1 MNELLLIDDDS
12 ELCDLLSRW
21 LSQEGF
27 QVSACHDAHSARALL
42 TQTSPDAVILDVML
56 PDGSGLELLRRWRR
70 AQAGAPVLVITA
82 RSALQ
87 DRLGG
92 LDAGADDYLVKPFD
106 IPELLA
112 RLRAVL
118 RRTAAQS
125 GEQWQFGALSV
136 WPRKCL
142 AQLGGQPLELTPRE
156 FQLLLALAQGGGD
169 VVPKRTLAQRL
180 EPLGDPMDT
189 AALQVH
195 ISNLRRKIGAER
207 VGTLRGVGYW
217 LESV

>member
-1 MNELLLIDDDS
+1 MHILLIEDD
-12 ELCDLLSRW
+12 LDLGASLVRALQQDGFTVQW
-21 LSQEGF
+21 LRR
-27 QVSACHDAHSARALL
+27 AHDAPLQLDDPGCSAVLL
-42 TQTSPDAVILDVML
+42 DLGL
-56 PDGSGLELLRRWRR
+56 PDGSGMELLRRWRR
-70 AQAGAPVLVITA
+70 AQAAAPVLVITA

-195 ISNLRRKIGAER
+195 ISNLRRKIGTER

>member
-1 MNELLLIDDDS
+1 MHILLIEDD
-12 ELCDLLSRW
+12 LDLGASLVRALQQDGFTVQW
-21 LSQEGF
+21 LRR
-27 QVSACHDAHSARALL
+27 AHDAPLQLDDPGCSAVLL
-42 TQTSPDAVILDVML
+42 DLGL
-56 PDGSGLELLRRWRR
+56 PDGSGMELLRRWRR

-195 ISNLRRKIGAER
+195 ISNLRRKIGTER

>member
-1 MNELLLIDDDS
+1 MHILLIEDD
-12 ELCDLLSRW
+12 LDLGASLVRALQQDGFTVQW
-21 LSQEGF
+21 LRR
-27 QVSACHDAHSARALL
+27 AHDAPLQLDDPGCSAVLL
-42 TQTSPDAVILDVML
+42 DLGL
-56 PDGSGLELLRRWRR
+56 PDGSGMELLRRWRR
-70 AQAGAPVLVITA
+70 AQAATPVLVITA

-136 WPRKCL
+136 WPRKCQ

>member
-1 MNELLLIDDDS
+1 MHILLIEDD
-12 ELCDLLSRW
+12 LDLGASLVRALQQDGFTVQW
-21 LSQEGF
+21 LRR
-27 QVSACHDAHSARALL
+27 AHDAPLQLDDPGCSAVLL
-42 TQTSPDAVILDVML
+42 DLGL
-56 PDGSGLELLRRWRR
+56 PDGSGMELLRRWRR

-92 LDAGADDYLVKPFD
+92 LDSGADDYLVKPFD

-136 WPRKCL
+136 WPRKCQ

>member
-1 MNELLLIDDDS
+1 MHILLIEDD
-12 ELCDLLSRW
+12 LDLGASL
-21 LSQEGF
+21 
-27 QVSACHDAHSARALL
+27 VRALQQDGFTVQWL
-42 TQTSPDAVILDVML
+42 RRAQDAPLQLDDPGCSAVLLDLGL
-56 PDGSGLELLRRWRR
+56 PDGSGMELLRRWRR
-70 AQAGAPVLVITA
+70 AQAAAPVLVITA

-136 WPRKCL
+136 WPRKCQ

>member
-1 MNELLLIDDDS
+1 MHILLIEDD
-12 ELCDLLSRW
+12 LDLGASLVRALQQDGFTVQW
-21 LSQEGF
+21 LRR
-27 QVSACHDAHSARALL
+27 AHDAPLQLDDPGCSAVLL
-42 TQTSPDAVILDVML
+42 DLGL
-56 PDGSGLELLRRWRR
+56 PDGSGMELLRRWRR

-125 GEQWQFGALSV
+125 GDEWQFGALSV
-136 WPRKCL
+136 WPRKCQ
-142 AQLGGQPLELTPRE
+142 AQLSGQPLELTPRE

>member
-1 MNELLLIDDDS
+1 MHILLIEDD
-12 ELCDLLSRW
+12 LDLGASLVRALQQDGFTVQW
-21 LSQEGF
+21 LRR
-27 QVSACHDAHSARALL
+27 AHDAPLQLDDPGCSAVLL
-42 TQTSPDAVILDVML
+42 DLGL
-56 PDGSGLELLRRWRR
+56 PDGSGMELLRRWRR
-70 AQAGAPVLVITA
+70 AQAGTPVLVITA

>member
-1 MNELLLIDDDS
+1 MHILLIEDDLGLGASLVRALQQDGFTVQ
-12 ELCDLLSRW
+12 W
-21 LSQEGF
+21 LRR
-27 QVSACHDAHSARALL
+27 AHDAPLQLDDPGCSAVLL
-42 TQTSPDAVILDVML
+42 DLGL
-56 PDGSGLELLRRWRR
+56 PDGSGMELLRRWRR
-70 AQAGAPVLVITA
+70 AQAAAPVLVITA

-142 AQLGGQPLELTPRE
+142 ALLGGQPLELTPRE

>member
-1 MNELLLIDDDS
+1 MHILLIEDD
-12 ELCDLLSRW
+12 LDLGASLVRALQQDGFTVQW
-21 LSQEGF
+21 LRR
-27 QVSACHDAHSARALL
+27 AHDAPLQLDDPGCSAVLL
-42 TQTSPDAVILDVML
+42 DLGL
-56 PDGSGLELLRRWRR
+56 PDGSGMELLRRWRR
-70 AQAGAPVLVITA
+70 VKAGAPVLVITA

-92 LDAGADDYLVKPFD
+92 LDAGADDYLIKPFD

-136 WPRKCL
+136 WPRKCQ

>member
-1 MNELLLIDDDS
+1 MHILLIEDD
-12 ELCDLLSRW
+12 LDLGASLVRALQQDGFTVQW
-21 LSQEGF
+21 LRR
-27 QVSACHDAHSARALL
+27 AHDAPLQLDDPGCSAVLL
-42 TQTSPDAVILDVML
+42 DLGL
-56 PDGSGLELLRRWRR
+56 PDGSGMELLRRWRR

-142 AQLGGQPLELTPRE
+142 VQLGGQPLELTPRE

-195 ISNLRRKIGAER
+195 ISNLRRKIGTER

>member
-1 MNELLLIDDDS
+1 MHILLIEDD
-12 ELCDLLSRW
+12 LDLGASLVRALQQDGFTVQW
-21 LSQEGF
+21 LRR
-27 QVSACHDAHSARALL
+27 AHDAPLQLDDPGCSAVLL
-42 TQTSPDAVILDVML
+42 DLGL
-56 PDGSGLELLRRWRR
+56 PDGSGMELLRRWRR

-92 LDAGADDYLVKPFD
+92 LDSGADDYLVKPFD

-136 WPRKCL
+136 WPRKCQ

-207 VGTLRGVGYW
+207 VGTLRGVGYG
-217 LESV
+217 LKSV

>member
-1 MNELLLIDDDS
+1 MHILLIEDD
-12 ELCDLLSRW
+12 LDLGASLVRALQQDGFTVQW
-21 LSQEGF
+21 LRR
-27 QVSACHDAHSARALL
+27 AHDAPLQLDDPGCSAVLL
-42 TQTSPDAVILDVML
+42 DLGL
-56 PDGSGLELLRRWRR
+56 PDGSGMELLRRWRR

-82 RSALQ
+82 RSALH

-136 WPRKCL
+136 WPRKCQ

>member
-1 MNELLLIDDDS
+1 MHILLIEDD
-12 ELCDLLSRW
+12 LDLGGSLVRALQLDGFTVQW
-21 LSQEGF
+21 LRR
-27 QVSACHDAHSARALL
+27 AHDAPLQLDDPSYSAVLL
-42 TQTSPDAVILDVML
+42 DLGL
-56 PDGSGLELLRRWRR
+56 PDGSGMELLRRWRR
-70 AQAGAPVLVITA
+70 AQAAAPVLVITA

-125 GEQWQFGALSV
+125 GEQWQFGALSL
-136 WPRKCL
+136 WPRKCA
-142 AQLGGQPLELTPRE
+142 AQLGNQPLDLTPRE

-180 EPLGDPMDT
+180 EPFGDPLDT

-217 LESV
+217 LESA

>member
-1 MNELLLIDDDS
+1 MHILLIEDD
-12 ELCDLLSRW
+12 LDLGASLVRALQQDGFTVQW
-21 LSQEGF
+21 LRR
-27 QVSACHDAHSARALL
+27 AHDAPLQLDDPGCSAVLL
-42 TQTSPDAVILDVML
+42 DLGL
-56 PDGSGLELLRRWRR
+56 PDGSGMELLRRWRR
-70 AQAGAPVLVITA
+70 AQAAAPVLVITA

-125 GEQWQFGALSV
+125 GDEWQFGALSV
-136 WPRKCL
+136 WPRKCQ

>member
-1 MNELLLIDDDS
+1 MHILLIEDD
-12 ELCDLLSRW
+12 LDLGASLVRALQQDGFTVQW
-21 LSQEGF
+21 LRR
-27 QVSACHDAHSARALL
+27 AHDAPLQLDDPGCSAVLL
-42 TQTSPDAVILDVML
+42 DLGL
-56 PDGSGLELLRRWRR
+56 PDGSGMELLRRWRR

-136 WPRKCL
+136 WPRKCQ
-142 AQLGGQPLELTPRE
+142 AQLSGQPLELTPRE

>member
-1 MNELLLIDDDS
+1 MHILLIEDD
-12 ELCDLLSRW
+12 LDLGASLVRALQQDGFTVQW
-21 LSQEGF
+21 LRR
-27 QVSACHDAHSARALL
+27 AHDAPLQLDDPGCSAVLL
-42 TQTSPDAVILDVML
+42 DLGL
-56 PDGSGLELLRRWRR
+56 PDGSGMELLRRWRR

-180 EPLGDPMDT
+180 EPLSDPVDT

-195 ISNLRRKIGAER
+195 ISNLRRKIGTER

>member
-1 MNELLLIDDDS
+1 MHILLIEDDLGLGASLVRALQQDGFTVQ
-12 ELCDLLSRW
+12 W
-21 LSQEGF
+21 LRR
-27 QVSACHDAHSARALL
+27 AHDAPLQLDDPGCSAVLL
-42 TQTSPDAVILDVML
+42 DLGL
-56 PDGSGLELLRRWRR
+56 PDGSGMELLRRWRR

>member
-1 MNELLLIDDDS
+1 MHILLVEDD
-12 ELCDLLSRW
+12 LDLGASLVRALQQDGFTVQW
-21 LSQEGF
+21 LRR
-27 QVSACHDAHSARALL
+27 AHDAPLQLDDPGCSAVLL
-42 TQTSPDAVILDVML
+42 DQGL
-56 PDGSGLELLRRWRR
+56 PDGSGMELLRRWRR
-70 AQAGAPVLVITA
+70 AQAAAPVLVITA

-136 WPRKCL
+136 WPRKCQ

>member
-1 MNELLLIDDDS
+1 MHILLIEDD
-12 ELCDLLSRW
+12 LDLGASLVRALQQDGFTVQW
-21 LSQEGF
+21 LRR
-27 QVSACHDAHSARALL
+27 AHDAPLQLDDPGCSAVLL
-42 TQTSPDAVILDVML
+42 DLGL
-56 PDGSGLELLRRWRR
+56 PDGSGMELLRRWRR
-70 AQAGAPVLVITA
+70 AQAAAPALVITA

-136 WPRKCL
+136 WPRKCQ

>member
-1 MNELLLIDDDS
+1 MHILLIEDD
-12 ELCDLLSRW
+12 LDLGASLVRALQQDGFTVQW
-21 LSQEGF
+21 LRR
-27 QVSACHDAHSARALL
+27 AHDAPLQLDDPGCSAVLL
-42 TQTSPDAVILDVML
+42 DLGL
-56 PDGSGLELLRRWRR
+56 PDGSGMELLRRWRR
-70 AQAGAPVLVITA
+70 AQAAAPVLVITA

-136 WPRKCL
+136 WPRKCQ

-195 ISNLRRKIGAER
+195 ISNLRRKIGVER

>member
-1 MNELLLIDDDS
+1 MHILLIEDD
-12 ELCDLLSRW
+12 LDLGASLVRSLQQDGFTVQW
-21 LSQEGF
+21 LRR
-27 QVSACHDAHSARALL
+27 AHDAPLQLDDPGCSAVLL
-42 TQTSPDAVILDVML
+42 DLGL
-56 PDGSGLELLRRWRR
+56 PDGSGMELLRRWRR

>member
-1 MNELLLIDDDS
+1 MHILLVEDD
-12 ELCDLLSRW
+12 LDLGASLVRALQQDGFTVQW
-21 LSQEGF
+21 LRR
-27 QVSACHDAHSARALL
+27 AHDAPLQLDDPGCSAVLL
-42 TQTSPDAVILDVML
+42 DLGL
-56 PDGSGLELLRRWRR
+56 PDGSGMELLRRWRR
-70 AQAGAPVLVITA
+70 AQAAAPVLVITA

-136 WPRKCL
+136 WPRKCQ

>member
-1 MNELLLIDDDS
+1 MHILLIEDD
-12 ELCDLLSRW
+12 LDLGASLVRSLQQDGFTVQW
-21 LSQEGF
+21 LRR
-27 QVSACHDAHSARALL
+27 AHDAPLQLDDPGCSAVLL
-42 TQTSPDAVILDVML
+42 DLGL
-56 PDGSGLELLRRWRR
+56 PDGSGMELLRRWRR
-70 AQAGAPVLVITA
+70 AQPGAPVLVITA

>member
-1 MNELLLIDDDS
+1 MHILLIEDD
-12 ELCDLLSRW
+12 LDLGASLVRALQQDGFTVQW
-21 LSQEGF
+21 LRR
-27 QVSACHDAHSARALL
+27 AHDAPLQLDDPGCSAVLL
-42 TQTSPDAVILDVML
+42 DLGL
-56 PDGSGLELLRRWRR
+56 PDGSGMELLRRWRR
-70 AQAGAPVLVITA
+70 ARAAAPVLVITA

-136 WPRKCL
+136 WPRKCQ

-195 ISNLRRKIGAER
+195 ISNLRRKIGTER

>member
-1 MNELLLIDDDS
+1 MHILLIEDD
-12 ELCDLLSRW
+12 LDLGASL
-21 LSQEGF
+21 
-27 QVSACHDAHSARALL
+27 VRALQQDGFTVQWL
-42 TQTSPDAVILDVML
+42 RRAHDVPLQLDDPGCSAVLLDLGL
-56 PDGSGLELLRRWRR
+56 PDGSGMELLRRWRR
-70 AQAGAPVLVITA
+70 AQAAAPVLVITA

-136 WPRKCL
+136 WPRKCQ

-195 ISNLRRKIGAER
+195 ISNLRRKIGTER

>member
-1 MNELLLIDDDS
+1 MHILLIEDD
-12 ELCDLLSRW
+12 LDLGASLVRALQQDGFTVQW
-21 LSQEGF
+21 LRR
-27 QVSACHDAHSARALL
+27 AHDAPLHLDDPGCSAVLL
-42 TQTSPDAVILDVML
+42 DLGL
-56 PDGSGLELLRRWRR
+56 PDGSGMELLRRWRR

-136 WPRKCL
+136 WPRKCQ

-195 ISNLRRKIGAER
+195 ISNLRRKIGTER

>member
-1 MNELLLIDDDS
+1 MHILLIEDD
-12 ELCDLLSRW
+12 LDLGASLVRALQQDGFTVQW
-21 LSQEGF
+21 LRR
-27 QVSACHDAHSARALL
+27 AHDAPVQLDDPGCSAVLL
-42 TQTSPDAVILDVML
+42 DLGL
-56 PDGSGLELLRRWRR
+56 PDGSGMELLRRWRR
-70 AQAGAPVLVITA
+70 AQAAAPVLVITA

-136 WPRKCL
+136 WPRKCQ
-142 AQLGGQPLELTPRE
+142 AQLSGQPLELTPRE

>member
-1 MNELLLIDDDS
+1 MHILLIEDD
-12 ELCDLLSRW
+12 LDLGASLVRALQQDGFTVQW
-21 LSQEGF
+21 LRR
-27 QVSACHDAHSARALL
+27 AHDAPLQLDDPGCSAVLL
-42 TQTSPDAVILDVML
+42 DLGL
-56 PDGSGLELLRRWRR
+56 PDGSGMELLRRWRR
-70 AQAGAPVLVITA
+70 AQAAAPVLVITA

-125 GEQWQFGALSV
+125 GDEWQFGALSV
-136 WPRKCL
+136 WPRKCQ
-142 AQLGGQPLELTPRE
+142 AQLSGQPLELTPRE

-169 VVPKRTLAQRL
+169 VAPKRTLAQRL

>member
-1 MNELLLIDDDS
+1 MHILLIEDD
-12 ELCDLLSRW
+12 LDLGASLVRSLQQDGFTVQW
-21 LSQEGF
+21 LRR
-27 QVSACHDAHSARALL
+27 AHDAPLQLDDPGCSAVLL
-42 TQTSPDAVILDVML
+42 DLGL
-56 PDGSGLELLRRWRR
+56 PDGSGMELLRRWRR
-70 AQAGAPVLVITA
+70 AQPGAPVLVITA

-189 AALQVH
+189 VALQVH

>member
-1 MNELLLIDDDS
+1 MHILLIEDD
-12 ELCDLLSRW
+12 LDLGASLVRALQQDGFTVQW
-21 LSQEGF
+21 LRR
-27 QVSACHDAHSARALL
+27 AHDAPLQLDDPGCSAVLL
-42 TQTSPDAVILDVML
+42 DLGL
-56 PDGSGLELLRRWRR
+56 PDGSGMELLRRWRR
-70 AQAGAPVLVITA
+70 AQTGAPVLVITA

-136 WPRKCL
+136 WPRKCQ

-195 ISNLRRKIGAER
+195 ISNLRRKIGTER